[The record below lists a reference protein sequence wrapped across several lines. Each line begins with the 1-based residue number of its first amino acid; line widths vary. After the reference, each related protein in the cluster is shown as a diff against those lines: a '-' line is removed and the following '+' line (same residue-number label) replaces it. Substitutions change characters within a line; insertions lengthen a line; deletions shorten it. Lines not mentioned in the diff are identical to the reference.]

1 MKVHVS
7 YTVDVDDHYR
17 RALNHYYAQ
26 PGLASHESLREHF
39 RQNGHT
45 LDDDIIYEYDRAMKK
60 EQADE
65 QG

>member
-1 MKVHVS
+1 
-7 YTVDVDDHYR
+7 VDVDDHFR

-60 EQADE
+60 EQPD
-65 QG
+65 G